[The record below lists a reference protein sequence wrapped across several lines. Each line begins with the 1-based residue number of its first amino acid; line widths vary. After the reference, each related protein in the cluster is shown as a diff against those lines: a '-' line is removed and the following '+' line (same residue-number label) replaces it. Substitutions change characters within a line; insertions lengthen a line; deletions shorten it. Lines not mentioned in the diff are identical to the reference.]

1 MTSLAVYTFAAKF
14 NATSPFAD
22 LIPPL
27 SEFPKQ
33 PVNYVRTCVEVLKL
47 HEEHESAVTA
57 EKRKRRVDD
66 VAKRNEYRKAHGLSA
81 SQGIDEWTG
90 TAAPPPPPAQAEQE
104 ATAAAA
110 AAPLPVAVVNTAEA
124 PSPDLGL
131 QADGKRKKFLGIF

>member
-1 MTSLAVYTFAAKF
+1 MTSLAVYTFVAKF

-22 LIPPL
+22 LIPPI

-33 PVNYVRTCVEVLKL
+33 PINYIRTCVEVLKL
-47 HEEHESAVTA
+47 HEQHESAVTA

-90 TAAPPPPPAQAEQE
+90 TAKSPTQAEQE
-104 ATAAAA
+104 AAAAAA
-110 AAPLPVAVVNTAEA
+110 AAPPPVAVVNTAEA

-131 QADGKRKKFLGIF
+131 QPDGKRKKFLGIF

>member
-1 MTSLAVYTFAAKF
+1 MYTFVSKF

-22 LIPPL
+22 LIPPI

-33 PVNYVRTCVEVLKL
+33 PINYVRTCVEVLKL

-66 VAKRNEYRKAHGLSA
+66 VAKRNEYRKAHGLA
-81 SQGIDEWTG
+81 AAQGIDEWTG
-90 TAAPPPPPAQAEQE
+90 AAQPPAQAEQE
-104 ATAAAA
+104 VAAAAA
-110 AAPLPVAVVNTAEA
+110 AAPPPVAAVNATEA

-131 QADGKRKKFLGIF
+131 QLDGKRKKFLGIF

>member
-1 MTSLAVYTFAAKF
+1 MYTFVAKF

-22 LIPPL
+22 LIPPI

-33 PVNYVRTCVEVLKL
+33 PFGYVRTCVEVLKL

-66 VAKRNEYRKAHGLSA
+66 VAKRNEYRKAHGLA
-81 SQGIDEWTG
+81 AGQGIDEWT
-90 TAAPPPPPAQAEQE
+90 APPAQPKPPAQAEQE
-104 ATAAAA
+104 A
-110 AAPLPVAVVNTAEA
+110 AAPLPVAVAHTAEA

-131 QADGKRKKFLGIF
+131 QPDGKRKKFLGIF